1 MNESTRISVLDNAFK
16 TVNDWLKFSEQKNS
30 ALIIFNAGL
39 IWGVTRLFM
48 SKEKMTQSSE
58 YLNWIGY
65 SSASL
70 AILIAIVSM
79 MPILSRKWYFSKTKS
94 HADNVFYFGD
104 NAKYNTVDYLNLIG
118 EKLDIKDKYKPI
130 EFDLASQV
138 VINSEIALAKFQKFK
153 LVSILT
159 IISIV
164 IFLTSIM
171 IFLAGK

>member
-1 MNESTRISVLDNAFK
+1 MFFILDLIRYKISH
-16 TVNDWLKFSEQKNS
+16 
-30 ALIIFNAGL
+30 IF
-39 IWGVTRLFM
+39 
-48 SKEKMTQSSE
+48 
-58 YLNWIGY
+58 
-65 SSASL
+65 
-70 AILIAIVSM
+70 
-79 MPILSRKWYFSKTKS
+79 
-94 HADNVFYFGD
+94 
-104 NAKYNTVDYLNLIG
+104 NTVDYLNLIG